1 MEKLQ
6 RREERIPRSAREAQ
20 GVAIHIPVL
29 LKEAVEW
36 LAVRAGGVYVDATVG
51 AGGHSRA
58 ILEHLTTG
66 RLIGLDRD
74 PWAIEIAQENLLQ
87 YRHKMTLVKEN
98 FSELLPLLKRLQLTA
113 VDGILADLGFSQ
125 MQIDAP
131 ERGFS
136 LKAAGPLDMR
146 MDPRQR
152 LTAADIVN
160 HFDRRQLADLIY
172 QYGEERRS
180 LRIARAIV
188 RARPIRDTVQLAKL
202 IEACLGGRRVS
213 SRRSRHG
220 GLRKVAPRTIKRI
233 HPATQTFQALRI
245 AVNAELV
252 SLAQFL
258 KDSPSCLNPG
268 GRLVIISFHSLE
280 DRIVKQHF
288 QQWDRERLMRNLTR
302 HVIKPG
308 AAEIQANPRSRS
320 ARLRAAERLAASTQT
335 LTEGPDAS
343 RARDRSQTW

>member
-1 MEKLQ
+1 M
-6 RREERIPRSAREAQ
+6 
-20 GVAIHIPVL
+20 HITVMV
-29 LKEAVEW
+29 KEALEW
-36 LAVRAGGVYVDATVG
+36 LAVRPEGVYVDSTTG

-58 ILEHLTTG
+58 ILEKLTTG
-66 RLIGLDRD
+66 RLIGLDKD
-74 PWAIEIAQENLLQ
+74 PRAIEIARENLAPYGHKVTLLQ
-87 YRHKMTLVKEN
+87 QD
-98 FSELLPLLKRLQLTA
+98 FAELLPLLRQMEWSG
-113 VDGILADLGFSQ
+113 VDGILADLGLSQ

-136 LKAAGPLDMR
+136 FKAAGPLDMR
-146 MDPRQR
+146 MDPSQP
-152 LTAADIVN
+152 LTADEIVN
-160 HFDRRQLADLIY
+160 HFDERELADLIY

-180 LRIARAIV
+180 QRIARAIV

-220 GLRKVAPRTIKRI
+220 GLRKAAPRTIKRI

-245 AVNAELV
+245 AVNAELA
-252 SLAQFL
+252 SLVQFL

-280 DRIVKQHF
+280 DRLVKQHF

-335 LTEGPDAS
+335 LTEGPEAS